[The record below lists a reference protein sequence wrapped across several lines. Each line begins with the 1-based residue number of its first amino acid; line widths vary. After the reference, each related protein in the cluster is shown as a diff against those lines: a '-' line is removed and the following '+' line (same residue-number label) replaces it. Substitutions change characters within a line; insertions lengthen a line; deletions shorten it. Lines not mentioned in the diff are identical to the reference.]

1 MAGLTLGDN
10 LNEGRVGSASGQL
23 IEGGMSSQGVQDA
36 VLVSSGDIVELIG
49 RETEGEGTSLV
60 QGQELALTAPAVSPP
75 PLLSVSAHLGTGW
88 SGASVAAPLPLLQ
101 PS

>member
-1 MAGLTLGDN
+1 MAGLTLGNN
-10 LNEGRVGSASGQL
+10 LNDGRVGSASGQL

-36 VLVSSGDIVELIG
+36 VLVSSGDIVAG
-49 RETEGEGTSLV
+49 RETGGEVSLLV
-60 QGQELALTAPAVSPP
+60 QGRELASAAPAVSPP
-75 PLLSVSAHLGTGW
+75 PLLSVSARLGTGW